1 MRIENEIKLDF
12 KDVLLRPKRSTLN
25 SRKEVSLERIY
36 KFKNNDVF
44 EGIPIMVAN
53 MDSVGTIK
61 MAKALFRY
69 KMPVALHKFYKD
81 EELVNFFS
89 QEESKLSFYTL
100 GTSKEDLEKFEK
112 VFNELSKQ
120 QHYLSKICI
129 DVANG
134 YSEHFNSFI
143 KRFKE
148 KYQTL
153 TLMAGNVVTGEMTEE
168 LILSGAEIVKIGIGP
183 GSVCTT
189 RKKTGVGYPQLSAII
204 ECADAAHG
212 LNALICGD
220 GGITNSGDVAKA
232 FGAGADFIMCG
243 GLFAGHD
250 ECEGEIENYSKTLKQ
265 NIKID
270 IIENLYNDSI
280 KYVYSL
286 YGEKNSPQIV
296 FDLFVDLKNNEDKNI
311 KEKIENNLPDEFF
324 NIDKSN
330 AKMKF
335 YGMSSEDAMNKHY
348 NGKANYRAS
357 EGKTVF
363 VDYKGPVENTVI
375 DILGG
380 LRSACTYTGAKS
392 LKQLSKCTTF
402 IRVSQQLNEVFGK
415 S

>member
-36 KFKNNDVF
+36 KFKNNEVF

-61 MAKALFRY
+61 MAKALY
-69 KMPVALHKFYKD
+69 KHKMPVALHKFYKI

-148 KYQTL
+148 KHQAL

-183 GSVCTT
+183 GCFAPGTN
-189 RKKTGVGYPQLSAII
+189 II
-204 ECADAAHG
+204 TS
-212 LNALICGD
+212 L
-220 GGITNSGDVAKA
+220 GIK
-232 FGAGADFIMCG
+232 
-243 GLFAGHD
+243 
-250 ECEGEIENYSKTLKQ
+250 
-265 NIKID
+265 
-270 IIENLYNDSI
+270 
-280 KYVYSL
+280 
-286 YGEKNSPQIV
+286 
-296 FDLFVDLKNNEDKNI
+296 
-311 KEKIENNLPDEFF
+311 KIENVNIGDKVLTHLGKWKSVTNLFEFS
-324 NIDKSN
+324 DK
-330 AKMKF
+330 KKIH
-335 YGMSSEDAMNKHY
+335 KI
-348 NGKANYRAS
+348 NG
-357 EGKTVF
+357 
-363 VDYKGPVENTVI
+363 I
-375 DILGG
+375 
-380 LRSACTYTGAKS
+380 
-392 LKQLSKCTTF
+392 KCTEEHEFYVINKKYLSIISDENIHLYAEWIKAKNLTSEF
-402 IRVSQQLNEVFGK
+402 YLLQHNFNK
-415 S
+415 